1 MEFIAH
7 RGASAHA
14 PENTLISF
22 KKALDLK
29 AKALELDIAESRDGR
44 LVVVHDDNL
53 KRVAGMPGRVEAYT
67 ASQMKKMDAGSW
79 FSKEY
84 AGEGIPTLD
93 EVLKLVGKKAQINIE
108 MKGGCRIYPK
118 IEEKLSRLLKKQ
130 AQRSQ
135 FLISSF
141 DHEALFHFR
150 ALDEKARIGYLL
162 GRTSIARA
170 FKEMAELK
178 AESLNLSGR
187 QVNARIISAA
197 HAKGFKVLVY
207 TVNKIQEARRLEKIG
222 VDGIFTNFPEMK
234 NGFYAFSS

>member
-14 PENTLISF
+14 PENTLASF
-22 KKALDLK
+22 KKALEMK

-44 LVVVHDDNL
+44 LVVIHDDTL
-53 KRVAGMPGRVEAYT
+53 KRVAKMPGRVETYS

-79 FSKEY
+79 FAKEY

-93 EVLKLVGKKAQINIE
+93 EVLKLVGKKAEINIE

-118 IEEKLSRLLKKQ
+118 IEEKLSRLLKRQ
-130 AQRSQ
+130 AQMSQ

-162 GRTSIARA
+162 GRTSISRA
-170 FKEMAELK
+170 FKEMEELR

-187 QVNARIISAA
+187 QVNAQIVSEA

-207 TVNKIQEARRLEKIG
+207 TINRIQEARKLQKIG
-222 VDGIFTNFPEMK
+222 VDGIFTNFPEMR
-234 NGFYAFSS
+234 NEFY